1 MSIINDALAIFSPAW
16 ALKRE
21 AAAMSYRGLKGY
33 DAANP
38 SRTHR
43 AKKESRGANQAVFAA
58 GKSLREQA
66 RWLDENHDLSI
77 GILDRFEE
85 RVIGAQG
92 IVVEPQPR
100 SMSGEILDE
109 LANDIQRR
117 FATWSLKCDV
127 TGRFSR
133 PELERL
139 VLRSAL
145 RDGDVFGQHVM
156 GRVSKFGHPNEQG
169 TQYSIE
175 ALEADFIPY
184 ELNEPAKRVRQ
195 GFEVNAWGQVINYHV
210 LLDHPADQIGFRHKT
225 KAVPASSMM
234 HLGLFKRLHQL
245 RGVSIFHG
253 ILTRLADIKD
263 YEESERVAARIAAAL
278 AFYIKR
284 GDGQSYVP
292 DQSNESS
299 NREIPIAPGMT
310 FDDLKPGEDVGMI
323 ESNRPNVHM
332 VEFRN
337 GQMKAVAS
345 GSRSSYSSIARD
357 YNGSYSSQRQELV
370 EQDEPNRIMQ
380 QWFCAGWSRPVF
392 RNFLKMEMLNKQDPL
407 VLPPDLDPRTLFDA
421 VYYGP
426 TMPWIDPRK
435 EAEGW
440 EMMIAANVATE
451 ADWTRARGRNP
462 TEVKRQRKR
471 EVEYNRENHMVT
483 ANDPDPSLG
492 DPNSEKDPNSSSG
505 SNAKRNAAKRN
516 ADRARR
522 NAEPDQ

>member
-1 MSIINDALAIFSPAW
+1 MSIINDALAIFAPRL
-16 ALKRE
+16 ALQRE
-21 AAAMSYRGLKGY
+21 AAAMSYRNLKGY
-33 DAANP
+33 EAASP
-38 SRTHR
+38 GRTHK

-77 GILDRFEE
+77 GILDRMEE

-100 SMSGEILDE
+100 SISGEILDD

-117 FATWSLKCDV
+117 FGAWSLKCDV
-127 TGRFSR
+127 TGRYSR

-139 VLRSAL
+139 VLRTVL
-145 RDGDVFGQHVM
+145 RDGEIFGQHVR
-156 GRVSKFGHPNEQG
+156 GKLPKLGHPNEQG
-169 TQYSIE
+169 TLYSIE
-175 ALEADFIPY
+175 ALEPDFVPF
-184 ELNEPAKRVRQ
+184 ELNDLAQRIRH
-195 GFEVNAWGQVINYHV
+195 GFEVNTWGQVINYHV
-210 LLDHPADQIGFRHKT
+210 LLDHPADQIGFRYQT
-225 KAVPASSMM
+225 KSVPAANMM

-284 GDGQSYVP
+284 GDASMFVT
-292 DQSNESS
+292 DQSGQQDS
-299 NREIPIAPGMT
+299 RDIPIAPGMT

-323 ESNRPNVHM
+323 ESNRPNVHL
-332 VEFRN
+332 VDFRN
-337 GQMKAVAS
+337 GQLKAVAA
-345 GSRSSYSSIARD
+345 GTRASYSSIARD
-357 YNGSYSSQRQELV
+357 YKGNYSSQRQELV
-370 EQDEPNRIMQ
+370 EQDEANRIMQ

-392 RNFLKMEMLNKQDPL
+392 RNFLQMEMLNKQDPL
-407 VLPPDLDPRTLFDA
+407 ILPPDLDMRSLFDA

-471 EVEYNRENHMVT
+471 EVDYNRENHMVT

-492 DPNSEKDPNSSSG
+492 EQASEKNQDS
-505 SNAKRNAAKRN
+505 SNARRNAAKRSS
-516 ADRARR
+516 DRAKRQQSDR
-522 NAEPDQ
+522 E

>member
-1 MSIINDALAIFSPAW
+1 MSIINDALAIFAPRL
-16 ALKRE
+16 ALQRE
-21 AAAMSYRGLKGY
+21 AAAMSYRNLKGY
-33 DAANP
+33 EAANP

-100 SMSGEILDE
+100 SISGEILDE

-117 FATWSLKCDV
+117 FATWSLRCDV

-156 GRVSKFGHPNEQG
+156 GKVSKFGHPNEQG

-184 ELNEPAKRVRQ
+184 ESNEPSKRVRQ
-195 GFEVNAWGQVINYHV
+195 GLEVNAWGQVVNYHV
-210 LLDHPADQIGFRHKT
+210 LLDHPADQVGFRYKT
-225 KAVPASSMM
+225 KAVAASNMM

-284 GDGQSYVP
+284 GDASHYVM
-292 DQSNESS
+292 DDAVSS
-299 NREIPIAPGMT
+299 REIPIAPGMT

-337 GQMKAVAS
+337 GQMKAVAA
-345 GSRSSYSSIARD
+345 GSRGSYSSIARD
-357 YNGSYSSQRQELV
+357 YKGSYSSQRQELV
-370 EQDEPNRIMQ
+370 EQDESNRIMQ

-407 VLPPDLDPRTLFDA
+407 VLPPDIDIRTLFDA

-483 ANDPDPSLG
+483 ANDPSLG
-492 DPNSEKDPNSSSG
+492 DPNSEKNQDSNSG
-505 SNAKRNAAKRN
+505 SSAKRNAAKRN

-522 NAEPDQ
+522 NAEPD